1 MFDASKLINE
11 FLGASGAPGTGA
23 QPGTS
28 AQKSEMQSGDWMQR
42 GKDYLSQNA
51 GGIGGGALA
60 GGLAGYMMGSKKGRK
75 MAKKAATYGGLA
87 LVAGLA
93 YKAYSDYK
101 GKQAGVPVIDGQVGS
116 GEKTIP
122 AHLHRPAG
130 DTRQLSH
137 VPVVPMGSGFEINE
151 MTERAT
157 GFGATLVSAMI
168 AAAKADGT
176 IDAKEQ
182 RAIFDKI
189 GQEDLSAEEKG
200 FLLDQIN
207 KPLDI
212 DSLVSQVQSTEQ
224 AMEVYVAS
232 LMAIEPDT
240 PSEQAYLSL
249 LAARLGLE
257 PALIEQ
263 IHQTLLETED

>member
-11 FLGASGAPGTGA
+11 FLGAAGSMGSGNPTNGKGSSGADG
-23 QPGTS
+23 
-28 AQKSEMQSGDWMQR
+28 GDLLQR

-60 GGLAGYMMGSKKGRK
+60 GGLAGYMLGSKKGRK

-101 GKQAGVPVIDGQVGS
+101 GKQAGVPVVDGQVGP
-116 GEKTIP
+116 GEQSIP
-122 AHLHRPAG
+122 AHLHVPAEESR
-130 DTRQLSH
+130 TLTH
-137 VPVVPMGSGFEINE
+137 VPVVPMGSGFEVNE
-151 MTERAT
+151 MTERAS

-168 AAAKADGT
+168 AAAKADGQ
-176 IDAKEQ
+176 IDASEQ
-182 RAIFDKI
+182 QAIFEKI
-189 GQEDLSAEEKG
+189 GQEDLSAEEKA
-200 FLLDQIN
+200 FLLDQLN

-212 DSLVSQVQSTEQ
+212 DSLVSQVQSREQ
-224 AMEVYVAS
+224 AMEVYLAS
-232 LMAIEPDT
+232 LLAIEPDT
-240 PSEQAYLSL
+240 PSEQAYLTL

-257 PALIEQ
+257 PELTEQ
-263 IHQTLLETED
+263 IHQTLLSAQD

>member
-1 MFDASKLINE
+1 MFDASKLIND
-11 FLGASGAPGTGA
+11 FLGAA
-23 QPGTS
+23 GTS
-28 AQKSEMQSGDWMQR
+28 AAGSQTGGARGGDLMQR
-42 GKDYLSQNA
+42 GKDYLTQNA

-101 GKQAGVPVIDGQVGS
+101 GKQAGVPVVDGQIGP
-116 GEKTIP
+116 GDKTIP
-122 AHLHRPAG
+122 AHLHTAPG
-130 DTRQLSH
+130 ETRKLTH
-137 VPVVPMGSGFEINE
+137 VPVVPMGSGFEVTE
-151 MTERAT
+151 MTERAS

-168 AAAKADGT
+168 AAAKADGA
-176 IDAKEQ
+176 IDAQEQ
-182 RAIFDKI
+182 QAIFEKI
-189 GQEDLSAEEKG
+189 SQENLSPEEKG

-212 DSLVSQVQSTEQ
+212 DSIVAQATTTEQ
-224 AMEVYVAS
+224 AMEIYLAS
-232 LMAIEPDT
+232 LLAIEPDT

-249 LAARLGLE
+249 LAARLGLD
-257 PALIEQ
+257 PALVEQ
-263 IHQTLLETED
+263 IHQTLLEAQEPDPA

>member
-11 FLGASGAPGTGA
+11 FLGAAGAPGTQSQGTGA
-23 QPGTS
+23 GNS
-28 AQKSEMQSGDWMQR
+28 DLMQR

-75 MAKKAATYGGLA
+75 MAKKAATYGGLV

-93 YKAYSDYK
+93 YKAYSDYQ
-101 GKQAGVPVIDGQVGS
+101 GKKAGVPVVDGQVGR
-116 GEKTIP
+116 GDQTIP
-122 AHLHRPAG
+122 AHLHTPEGASSRKI
-130 DTRQLSH
+130 TH
-137 VPVVPMGSGFEINE
+137 VPVVPMGSGFEVNE
-151 MTERAT
+151 MTQRAT

-176 IDAKEQ
+176 IDAQEQ
-182 RAIFDKI
+182 QAIFEKI
-189 GQEDLSAEEKG
+189 GQEDLSAEEKA

-212 DSLVSQVQSTEQ
+212 DSIVSQARSTEQ
-224 AMEVYVAS
+224 AMEIYLAS

-249 LAARLGLE
+249 LSARLGLE
-257 PALIEQ
+257 PELIDQ
-263 IHQTLLETED
+263 IHQTLLEATD

>member
-11 FLGASGAPGTGA
+11 FLGASQGGN
-23 QPGTS
+23 TS
-28 AQKSEMQSGDWMQR
+28 SNQRGGGDLMQR
-42 GKDYLSQNA
+42 GKDYLSNNA

-93 YKAYSDYK
+93 YKAYSDYQ
-101 GKQAGVPVIDGQVGS
+101 GKKAGVPVVDGQVGS
-116 GEKTIP
+116 TGQSIP
-122 AHLHRPAG
+122 ANLHQTQG
-130 DTRQLSH
+130 SQVQLSH
-137 VPVVPMGSGFEINE
+137 VPVVPMGSGFEVNE

-168 AAAKADGT
+168 AAAKADGQ
-176 IDAKEQ
+176 IDSIENQ
-182 RAIFDKI
+182 AIFAKI
-189 GQEDLSAEEKG
+189 EELGLSSDEKL
-200 FLLDQIN
+200 FLFDQLN

-212 DSLVSQVQSTEQ
+212 DNLVGQARSKEQ
-224 AMEVYVAS
+224 AVEIYMAS

-240 PSEQAYLSL
+240 PSEQAYLTM
-249 LAARLGLE
+249 LAARLNIE
-257 PALIEQ
+257 PELASQ
-263 IHQTLLETED
+263 IHQTLLEASEA